1 MLAFVMENE
10 RSNCENDLLGQQ
22 GEHDDWCSCSGSF
35 GGLTRQVCA
44 QPERTGHST
53 FVYDLD
59 EEFDPPVLAARDAGG
74 ASTIGRERQPAEQ
87 WPADPRPSP
96 LINNR
101 SGALYSRPARRQD
114 APSEADVAVR
124 HSTRSAEHRRPD
136 ARTAG
141 HRFRNASGPTRLRS
155 DPTGTPCSPSRSR
168 SRARTRSGCF

>member
-59 EEFDPPVLAARDAGG
+59 EEFDPPVLAARDPGGRRRLG
-74 ASTIGRERQPAEQ
+74 AS
-87 WPADPRPSP
+87 D
-96 LINNR
+96 NR
-101 SGALYSRPARRQD
+101 
-114 APSEADVAVR
+114 
-124 HSTRSAEHRRPD
+124 RS
-136 ARTAG
+136 
-141 HRFRNASGPTRLRS
+141 NGPQ
-155 DPTGTPCSPSRSR
+155 TPGLLP
-168 SRARTRSGCF
+168 